1 MPKEKSADMQKQ
13 IDEIDLKL
21 YNLLIHRTE
30 LDERQPV
37 NAVENT
43 LGKEAAAIKN
53 LLKFHRGNFPRYVIA
68 KIWREILSASAC
80 LREKLKFSVFETDSC
95 DDLINIVQEHFGSY
109 AEYVTRSSFG
119 QVMTVITNHEAQ
131 LGIIPCDNH
140 EMNLKPWWSG
150 FSSTG
155 EGLKIIAKLPFLKR
169 KENPLTESDVYV
181 VALTHPAQSGDDVSL
196 LGIEVNNDVSVST
209 IVEALE
215 SAGYRNP
222 KIQLMAKVDD
232 ENKSYLAEVDGFLK
246 PNDDGL
252 KPLRAQFNNIN
263 IVGSYARPIEL

>member
-1 MPKEKSADMQKQ
+1 M
-13 IDEIDLKL
+13 
-21 YNLLIHRTE
+21 
-30 LDERQPV
+30 
-37 NAVENT
+37 
-43 LGKEAAAIKN
+43 
-53 LLKFHRGNFPRYVIA
+53 
-68 KIWREILSASAC
+68 
-80 LREKLKFSVFETDSC
+80 
-95 DDLINIVQEHFGSY
+95 INIVQEHFGSY

-155 EGLKIIAKLPFLKR
+155 EGLKIIAKPPFLKR

-215 SAGYRNP
+215 NAGYRNP

>member
-1 MPKEKSADMQKQ
+1 MP
-13 IDEIDLKL
+13 
-21 YNLLIHRTE
+21 
-30 LDERQPV
+30 
-37 NAVENT
+37 
-43 LGKEAAAIKN
+43 
-53 LLKFHRGNFPRYVIA
+53 
-68 KIWREILSASAC
+68 
-80 LREKLKFSVFETDSC
+80 SC
-95 DDLINIVQEHFGSY
+95 RFLN
-109 AEYVTRSSFG
+109 VTFG
-119 QVMTVITNHEAQ
+119 QRI
-131 LGIIPCDNH
+131 
-140 EMNLKPWWSG
+140 
-150 FSSTG
+150 F
-155 EGLKIIAKLPFLKR
+155 LPFLKR

-215 SAGYRNP
+215 NAGYRNP

-252 KPLRAQFNNIN
+252 KPLRTQFNNIN

>member
-1 MPKEKSADMQKQ
+1 MPEEKSADLQKQ

-30 LDERQPV
+30 LVEQQPV

-43 LGKEAAAIKN
+43 LGKEASSIKK

-80 LREKLKFSVFETDSC
+80 LKEKLKFSVYEDDSC
-95 DDLINIVQEHFGSY
+95 RDLISIVQEHFSSY

-119 QVMTVITNHEAQ
+119 QVMTVLTNHEAQ

-140 EMNLKPWWSG
+140 NMNLKPWWSG
-150 FSSTG
+150 FSSNG

-169 KENPLTESDVYV
+169 KENPLDEYDVYV
-181 VALTHPAQSGDDVSL
+181 VGLTHPAQSGDDISL
-196 LGIEVNNDVSVST
+196 LGIEVNNDVSAST
-209 IVEALE
+209 IIDALE
-215 SAGYRNP
+215 KNGYKNA
-222 KIQLMAKVDD
+222 KIRLMAKVDA
-232 ENKSYLAEVDGFLK
+232 ENKSYLVAVDGFLK
-246 PNDDGL
+246 PNDESL
-252 KPLRAQFNNIN
+252 KPLRKQFNNIN